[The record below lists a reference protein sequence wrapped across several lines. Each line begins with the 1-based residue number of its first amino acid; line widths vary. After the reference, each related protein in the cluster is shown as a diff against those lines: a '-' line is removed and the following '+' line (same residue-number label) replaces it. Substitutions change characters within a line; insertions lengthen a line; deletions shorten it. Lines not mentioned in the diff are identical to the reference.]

1 MLFVIICV
9 IVFANSL
16 TGADNI
22 FLPDSDIEAV
32 RAQLTTDQF
41 KTPWRQYLTVADALC
56 DSKSSK
62 YADPA
67 TVDGGF
73 EHQKTATRGSLICRR
88 LGGWM
93 EMTGFAYR
101 LTGKEKFAK
110 HGTALIL
117 SACEKL
123 PVDGDIMSVNLPG
136 GRGDMMRALAFGYT
150 MFGDY
155 MTDAQK
161 GVILKTA
168 TPYIEDAISKAQD
181 PNTSWHKHHNWNG
194 VNGGAIGLF
203 ALAIADDHPQLSQ
216 KWTNAAIEIINRWL
230 ENGFDE
236 QGAYLEGV
244 SYSSYGLDNSLLF
257 FTAMHNKGT
266 NLFNHPR
273 LKEIPRFYALSLLP
287 GENVYD
293 ARNNSDYGGIR
304 AQMLAA
310 AKFNDD
316 GLARWLSDKTAKLH
330 IWQEIML
337 DNNTKPLNPKQADV
351 PLGEHF
357 IGRGLCIWRTG
368 WEKDDVMFSVEAGK
382 YREITHNQADKGHFT
397 LYGFGY
403 RWACDAGYANDREP
417 LGRGQT
423 AAHSCVL
430 IDGQGQAMSGAGL
443 GTDGTILDYDNNDK
457 YGYALADC
465 TDAYNVNNRGG
476 EGVGVEKA
484 FRHTIFIHK
493 TEANPAYAVVLDDI
507 KKDDELREYCWQ
519 MLSWPDLEFVID
531 GTNVVVST
539 KNPTAAD
546 KNTKMFVFLDAQ
558 SPLTVMQD
566 VFDAGD
572 NKKPSVY
579 PRLRGVTKAVNP
591 YFAAVLVPTKAQ
603 APKVTFRNSDTHKI
617 IRIQWPDKTDTITLN
632 KTLPQG
638 ESVDINFKTN

>member
-1 MLFVIICV
+1 MYKMLFVIICV
-9 IVFANSL
+9 FVFADSL
-16 TGADNI
+16 TCADNI

-32 RAQLTTDQF
+32 KAKLTTGQF
-41 KTPWRQYLTVADALC
+41 KKQWQEYLADAEAMC
-56 DSKSSK
+56 DPSSSK

-73 EHQKTATRGSLICRR
+73 EQQKTATRGSLICRR

-93 EMTGFAYR
+93 EATGFAYR
-101 LTGKEKFAK
+101 LTGQEKFAI

-117 SACEKL
+117 AACEKL
-123 PVDGDIMSVNLPG
+123 PVDGEIMSVNLPG

-155 MTDAQK
+155 MTAAQK

-181 PNTSWHKHHNWNG
+181 PNTGWHKHHNWNG

-203 ALAIADDHPQLSQ
+203 ALAIANDHPQLSR
-216 KWTNAAIEIINRWL
+216 KWTTAAVEIINRWL

-257 FTAMHNKGT
+257 FTAMHNKGV

-273 LKEIPRFYALSLLP
+273 LKRIPYFYALSLLP
-287 GENVYD
+287 GENVYE
-293 ARNNSDYGGIR
+293 ARNNSDYGGIK
-304 AQMLAA
+304 AQMLAT

-316 GLARWLSDKTAKLH
+316 GLARWLSNKTAKLH

-337 DNNTKPLNPKQADV
+337 DNNTKPLNLKQAGV
-351 PLGEHF
+351 PLAEHF
-357 IGRGLCIWRTG
+357 SGRGLCIWRTG

-397 LYGFGY
+397 LYGLGY

-423 AAHSCVL
+423 VAHSCVL
-430 IDGQGQAMSGAGL
+430 IDGQGQALSGAGL
-443 GTDGTILDYDNNDK
+443 GTDGAILDYDDNDK

-484 FRHTIFIHK
+484 YRHTMFVRP
-493 TEANPAYAVVLDDI
+493 ANSNPAYAVILDDI
-507 KKDDELREYCWQ
+507 RKDDAMHEYCWQ
-519 MLSWPDLEFVID
+519 MLSWPDLEFTID
-531 GTNVVVST
+531 GDNATVSPKKPAST
-539 KNPTAAD
+539 GKDA
-546 KNTKMFVFLDAQ
+546 KMYVFLNAQ
-558 SPLTVMQD
+558 SPLTVAED
-566 VFDAGD
+566 VFDAAD

-579 PRLRGVTKAVNP
+579 PRLRGVTQAVNP
-591 YFAAVLVPTKAQ
+591 YFAAVLIPTTQ
-603 APKVTFRNSDTHKI
+603 AKPKVTFKDTPTEKI
-617 IRIQWPDKTDTITLN
+617 IRLQWPNKIDTITWS
-632 KTLPQG
+632 KT
-638 ESVDINFKTN
+638 EKTKPVFSTK